1 MKKLCAFMILALAS
15 LAASAEK
22 ADASKQAILDANE
35 VVADNVKQTMIM
47 SGNVIITKGTLLL
60 KAEKALLKET
70 PDEYMEVTLNA
81 GAGKMATFRQ
91 KRDGGPDLWIEGE
104 AQRIEYD
111 ERTSKVKLFGA
122 AKIRQLEGG
131 RMTNDIQGEYI
142 SYDSMREVFDA
153 RNDAGGTNKAGGG
166 RVRMILAPKKPRP
179 SASDAAT
186 PPAPGTTPPGTP

>member
-1 MKKLCAFMILALAS
+1 MKKLCAFMILGLAS

-60 KAEKALLKET
+60 KAERALLKET

-81 GAGKMATFRQ
+81 GAGKPATFRQ

-111 ERTSKVKLFGA
+111 ERTSKVKLFGG

-131 RMTNDIQGEYI
+131 RMTNDIQGEFI

-153 RNDAGGTNKAGGG
+153 RNDASGTNKAGGG

-179 SASDAAT
+179 GASEPAT
-186 PPAPGTTPPGTP
+186 PPASTP